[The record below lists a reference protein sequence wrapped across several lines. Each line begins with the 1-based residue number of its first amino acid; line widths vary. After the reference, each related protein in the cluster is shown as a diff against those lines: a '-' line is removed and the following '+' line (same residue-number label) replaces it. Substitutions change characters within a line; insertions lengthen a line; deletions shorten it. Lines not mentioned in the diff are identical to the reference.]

1 MCSSDC
7 IQNNLKRTEKLIK
20 RAVSQ
25 KANLIITPEVSS
37 KFSLNKKR
45 LLEVATTMKKDSYLL
60 GIRRLA
66 RKYKKWIL
74 IGSLIIKNK
83 KKLLN
88 RSVLINDKG
97 CVKTFYDKI
106 HMYDA
111 KLSKSEKYFE
121 SKTFQAGRNIK
132 VVNLPW
138 GKLGLS
144 ICYDLRFPNMY
155 RKMSKKG
162 AIYLS
167 IPSAFT
173 ETTGK
178 RHWHTLLKARAIENF
193 SYVFAPGQAG
203 KHCNGRK
210 TYGHSMIVSPDG
222 KILKEFTPEDKG
234 EVYSIPTL
242 FNHNNKWHALFGT
255 GGEVVKGSLYLY
267 DLEKKTPLWS
277 LPEKKKG
284 WISSPLVHLKEKFIV
299 VDCFILEFDTNS
311 KLLKI
316 SKVED
321 WKEPSKEEW
330 GKMSKACVEWY
341 EENIHSKNSW
351 ELTIKT
357 ILYT

>member
-1 MCSSDC
+1 MFRVSCIQLCSSDC
-7 IQNNLKRTEKLIK
+7 IKSNLERSERLIRK
-20 RAVSQ
+20 AVRQ

-45 LLEVATTMKKDSYLL
+45 LLEVSTTMNNDSYLL
-60 GIRRLA
+60 GIKRLA
-66 RKYKKWIL
+66 KKYKKWIL

-88 RSVLINDKG
+88 RSVLVDDKG
-97 CVKTFYDKI
+97 KIKTFYDKI

-111 KLSKSEKYFE
+111 RLSKSEKYFE
-121 SKTFQAGRNIK
+121 SKTFRPGKNIK
-132 VVNLPW
+132 VVKLPW

-162 AIYLS
+162 AIFLS

-178 RHWHTLLKARAIENF
+178 KHWHTLLKARAIENF

-222 KILKEFTPEDKG
+222 KILKELGKREGVITTTIDP
-234 EVYSIPTL
+234 
-242 FNHNNKWHALFGT
+242 
-255 GGEVVKGSLYLY
+255 
-267 DLEKKTPLWS
+267 KKPY
-277 LPEKKKG
+277 
-284 WISSPLVHLKEKFIV
+284 
-299 VDCFILEFDTNS
+299 
-311 KLLKI
+311 KLR
-316 SKVED
+316 
-321 WKEPSKEEW
+321 
-330 GKMSKACVEWY
+330 
-341 EENIHSKNSW
+341 
-351 ELTIKT
+351 KT
-357 ILYT
+357 IPSVYFD

>member
-1 MCSSDC
+1 M
-7 IQNNLKRTEKLIK
+7 NN
-20 RAVSQ
+20 
-25 KANLIITPEVSS
+25 
-37 KFSLNKKR
+37 
-45 LLEVATTMKKDSYLL
+45 DSYLL
-60 GIRRLA
+60 GIKKLA
-66 RKYKKWIL
+66 KKYKKWIL

-97 CVKTFYDKI
+97 NIVTFYDKI

-121 SKTFQAGRNIK
+121 SKTFKAGKNIK
-132 VVNLPW
+132 VVKLPW

-162 AIYLS
+162 AIFLS

-222 KILKEFTPEDKG
+222 KILKELGKREGVITAAIDP
-234 EVYSIPTL
+234 
-242 FNHNNKWHALFGT
+242 
-255 GGEVVKGSLYLY
+255 
-267 DLEKKTPLWS
+267 KK
-277 LPEKKKG
+277 
-284 WISSPLVHLKEKFIV
+284 
-299 VDCFILEFDTNS
+299 
-311 KLLKI
+311 
-316 SKVED
+316 
-321 WKEPSKEEW
+321 PS
-330 GKMSKACVEWY
+330 
-341 EENIHSKNSW
+341 
-351 ELTIKT
+351 
-357 ILYT
+357 

>member
-1 MCSSDC
+1 MFRVSCIQLCSSDC
-7 IQNNLKRTEKLIK
+7 IKSNLERSERLIRK
-20 RAVSQ
+20 AVRQ

-45 LLEVATTMKKDSYLL
+45 LLEVSTTMNNDSYLL
-60 GIRRLA
+60 GIKRLA
-66 RKYKKWIL
+66 KKYKKWIL

-88 RSVLINDKG
+88 RSVLVDDKG
-97 CVKTFYDKI
+97 KIKTFYDKI

-111 KLSKSEKYFE
+111 RLSKSEKYFE
-121 SKTFQAGRNIK
+121 SKTFRPGKNIK
-132 VVNLPW
+132 VVKLPW

-162 AIYLS
+162 AIFLS

-222 KILKEFTPEDKG
+222 KILKELGKREGVITTTIDP
-234 EVYSIPTL
+234 
-242 FNHNNKWHALFGT
+242 
-255 GGEVVKGSLYLY
+255 
-267 DLEKKTPLWS
+267 KKPY
-277 LPEKKKG
+277 
-284 WISSPLVHLKEKFIV
+284 
-299 VDCFILEFDTNS
+299 
-311 KLLKI
+311 KLR
-316 SKVED
+316 
-321 WKEPSKEEW
+321 
-330 GKMSKACVEWY
+330 
-341 EENIHSKNSW
+341 
-351 ELTIKT
+351 KT
-357 ILYT
+357 IPSVYFD

>member
-1 MCSSDC
+1 MFRVSCIQLCSSDC
-7 IQNNLKRTEKLIK
+7 IKSNLERSERLIK
-20 RAVSQ
+20 KAVSQ

-37 KFSLNKKR
+37 KFSLNKKK
-45 LLEVATTMKKDSYLL
+45 LLEVATTMNNDSYLL
-60 GIRRLA
+60 GIKKLA
-66 RKYKKWIL
+66 KKYKKWIL

-97 CVKTFYDKI
+97 NIETFYDKI

-121 SKTFQAGRNIK
+121 SKTFKAGKNIK
-132 VVNLPW
+132 VVKLPW

-162 AIYLS
+162 AIFLS

-222 KILKEFTPEDKG
+222 KILKELGKREGVITAAIDP
-234 EVYSIPTL
+234 
-242 FNHNNKWHALFGT
+242 
-255 GGEVVKGSLYLY
+255 
-267 DLEKKTPLWS
+267 KKP
-277 LPEKKKG
+277 
-284 WISSPLVHLKEKFIV
+284 F
-299 VDCFILEFDTNS
+299 
-311 KLLKI
+311 KLR
-316 SKVED
+316 
-321 WKEPSKEEW
+321 
-330 GKMSKACVEWY
+330 
-341 EENIHSKNSW
+341 
-351 ELTIKT
+351 KT
-357 ILYT
+357 IPSVYFD

>member
-1 MCSSDC
+1 MFRVSCIQLCSSDC
-7 IQNNLKRTEKLIK
+7 IKSNLERSEKLIK
-20 RAVSQ
+20 KAVRQ

-37 KFSLNKKR
+37 KFSLNKKK
-45 LLEVATTMKKDSYLL
+45 LLEVSTTMNNDSYLL
-60 GIRRLA
+60 GVRRLA
-66 RKYKKWIL
+66 KKYKKWIL

-88 RSVLINDKG
+88 RSVLIDDKG
-97 CVKTFYDKI
+97 KIKTFYDKI

-121 SKTFQAGRNIK
+121 SKTFRPGKNIK
-132 VVNLPW
+132 VVKLPW

-162 AIYLS
+162 AIFLS

-222 KILKEFTPEDKG
+222 KILKELGKREGVITTTIDP
-234 EVYSIPTL
+234 
-242 FNHNNKWHALFGT
+242 
-255 GGEVVKGSLYLY
+255 
-267 DLEKKTPLWS
+267 KKPY
-277 LPEKKKG
+277 
-284 WISSPLVHLKEKFIV
+284 
-299 VDCFILEFDTNS
+299 
-311 KLLKI
+311 KLR
-316 SKVED
+316 
-321 WKEPSKEEW
+321 
-330 GKMSKACVEWY
+330 
-341 EENIHSKNSW
+341 
-351 ELTIKT
+351 KT
-357 ILYT
+357 IPSVYFD